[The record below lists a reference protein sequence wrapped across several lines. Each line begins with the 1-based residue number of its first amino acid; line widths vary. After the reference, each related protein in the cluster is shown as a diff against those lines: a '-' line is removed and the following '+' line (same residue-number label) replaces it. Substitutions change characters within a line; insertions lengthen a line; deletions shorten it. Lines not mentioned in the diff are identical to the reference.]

1 MTFTYTVTAADWGR
15 IAPELVLA
23 IMALLVMI
31 TDILLPRQGTTAKD
45 SAPTNIVVLPALSL
59 LGLAGAFVATVVLYV
74 VGDQK
79 TAFNQMVSSDYGS
92 LYAYII
98 ILSASFLGILLSPA
112 YLKRLNLIHQGEYY
126 ALLLFATVGM
136 MLLAAAASFL
146 IVFVGLELF
155 SLALYILCGYVVRR
169 KSSQESG
176 MKYFLLSSFASAFL
190 LYGIALTYATTGNTS
205 FAGIRNYLIR
215 TMPIAFPLNQPVSI
229 FNASATHSPTLLL
242 TAMGLLIVGFA
253 FKVSAVPFQ
262 AWVPDVYDGAPA
274 PVTAFMSV
282 ATKAAA
288 LVAFARVFDV
298 VFQPVKGDWTAIIW
312 AIAILTIVGGNIM
325 ALVQSSVKR
334 MLAYSSIAHAGY
346 LLIGVV
352 VGGIV
357 GISAILFYLLCYTF
371 MNLGAFGIVSLL
383 ERVDNSGSNYTELRG
398 LWYRQPTLAGLLSFF
413 MLALAGFPPMAGF
426 AAKYYLFYA
435 ALRGGYPELLIIG
448 VLASVLGMY
457 YYLRVIAT
465 MFMEKEVAVAP
476 SVSPAP
482 VPNNKKTPGKL
493 GDTGILT
500 SRGAATA
507 VAVKPATTAAMAS
520 PPKTA
525 ITVAEK
531 NQPVSISWVSWVAV
545 GIAAVG
551 TLAMGT
557 ILPFWF
563 IPLAQQ
569 AALMMFKCSL
579 SAASLGVSSFLRKV
593 S

>member
-31 TDILLPRQGTTAKD
+31 TDILLPRQGTSAKD

-74 VGDQK
+74 AGDQK

-169 KSSQESG
+169 QSSQESG

-215 TMPIAFPLNQPVSI
+215 TMPIVFPLNQPVSI

-262 AWVPDVYDGAPA
+262 AWAPDVYDGAPA

-298 VFQPVKGDWTAIIW
+298 VFLPAKGDWTAIIW

-371 MNLGAFGIVSLL
+371 MNLGAFGIVSML

-482 VPNNKKTPGKL
+482 VPNNNKKIPRKL
-493 GDTGILT
+493 GDTGALT

-507 VAVKPATTAAMAS
+507 VAVKPATTSAMAS

-525 ITVAEK
+525 IIVAEK

-569 AALMMFKCSL
+569 AALMMFK
-579 SAASLGVSSFLRKV
+579 
-593 S
+593 

>member
-298 VFQPVKGDWTAIIW
+298 VFQPARGDWTAIIW

-493 GDTGILT
+493 GDTGTLT

-569 AALMMFKCSL
+569 AALMMFK
-579 SAASLGVSSFLRKV
+579 
-593 S
+593 

>member
-74 VGDQK
+74 TGDQK

-215 TMPIAFPLNQPVSI
+215 TMPVAFPLNQPVSI

-253 FKVSAVPFQ
+253 FKVSAIPFQ

-274 PVTAFMSV
+274 RFFDNGTYIGHDEPSIRFLSDVPGSANDVT
-282 ATKAAA
+282 
-288 LVAFARVFDV
+288 
-298 VFQPVKGDWTAIIW
+298 WT
-312 AIAILTIVGGNIM
+312 
-325 ALVQSSVKR
+325 
-334 MLAYSSIAHAGY
+334 
-346 LLIGVV
+346 
-352 VGGIV
+352 
-357 GISAILFYLLCYTF
+357 
-371 MNLGAFGIVSLL
+371 
-383 ERVDNSGSNYTELRG
+383 E
-398 LWYRQPTLAGLLSFF
+398 TL
-413 MLALAGFPPMAGF
+413 PMD
-426 AAKYYLFYA
+426 
-435 ALRGGYPELLIIG
+435 P
-448 VLASVLGMY
+448 
-457 YYLRVIAT
+457 
-465 MFMEKEVAVAP
+465 
-476 SVSPAP
+476 
-482 VPNNKKTPGKL
+482 
-493 GDTGILT
+493 
-500 SRGAATA
+500 GAA
-507 VAVKPATTAAMAS
+507 P
-520 PPKTA
+520 
-525 ITVAEK
+525 TVA
-531 NQPVSISWVSWVAV
+531 
-545 GIAAVG
+545 
-551 TLAMGT
+551 
-557 ILPFWF
+557 
-563 IPLAQQ
+563 
-569 AALMMFKCSL
+569 
-579 SAASLGVSSFLRKV
+579 SAASRAPRGGASRAGWRSIR

>member
-74 VGDQK
+74 TGDQK

-215 TMPIAFPLNQPVSI
+215 TMPVAFPLNQPVSI

-253 FKVSAVPFQ
+253 FKVSAIPFQ

-298 VFQPVKGDWTAIIW
+298 VFQPARGDWTAIIW

-398 LWYRQPTLAGLLSFF
+398 LWYRQPALAGLLSFF

-482 VPNNKKTPGKL
+482 VPNNNKKIPGKL
-493 GDTGILT
+493 GDTGTLT
-500 SRGAATA
+500 TRGAATA
-507 VAVKPATTAAMAS
+507 VAVKPATTSAMAS

-531 NQPVSISWVSWVAV
+531 SQPVSISWVSWVAV

-569 AALMMFKCSL
+569 AALMMFK
-579 SAASLGVSSFLRKV
+579 
-593 S
+593 